1 MSFLGETEHTY
12 DLIVAADVV
21 IYFGDLK
28 HLFAAA
34 SAKLAPGALFAFSVE
49 RSEAAETTLRDS
61 LRFAHSAGYVA
72 SALSA
77 AGLELANME
86 EAVLRK
92 DRGADVEGL
101 LVVAKKPA
109 EVVDGVKQET
119 KADQTF
125 ALDKLN

>member
-1 MSFLGETEHTY
+1 MANF
-12 DLIVAADVV
+12 AAN
-21 IYFGDLK
+21 
-28 HLFAAA
+28 LFAAA

-49 RSEAAETTLRDS
+49 RSEETDVMLCDS
-61 LRFAHSAGYVA
+61 LRFAHSANYVA
-72 SALSA
+72 AALSA

-86 EAVLRK
+86 EAILRK

-109 EVVDGVKQET
+109 ELPQALTQEAQ
-119 KADQTF
+119 ADQAV